1 MKKLTS
7 NIERI
12 EKTWDKITP
21 QLYRE
26 VIILNFKKE
35 IPLSQIEVR
44 KLNVGIAIYVGKNVR
59 G

>member
-1 MKKLTS
+1 MKKIIS
-7 NIERI
+7 NIESI

-35 IPLSQIEVR
+35 IPLSEIEVR
-44 KLNVGIAIYVGKNVR
+44 KLNVGIAIYVGKGVK